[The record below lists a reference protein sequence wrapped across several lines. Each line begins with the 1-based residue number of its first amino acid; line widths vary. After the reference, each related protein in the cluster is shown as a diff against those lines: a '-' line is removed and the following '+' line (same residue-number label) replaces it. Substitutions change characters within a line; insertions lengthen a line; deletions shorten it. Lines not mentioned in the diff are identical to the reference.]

1 MEIKKK
7 EIRKNSASCIAQYG
21 NEWDYCNFYR
31 IYFCGFPKVIY
42 ANSVPTILVSMSL
55 GPLAGA
61 AYTILVSVVLNNIGI
76 GSGTIIYVLLF
87 QILEAVVIGT
97 CWYKKNMHIMRYI
110 LTVVLLTFLLKPF
123 SYLFYYLFNRANYGR
138 KELWKLHYGNV
149 PELSEPWVEGY
160 NSLYATGIFA
170 AYIIMRG
177 IDIITKR
184 EREEK
189 K

>member
-7 EIRKNSASCIAQYG
+7 EIVRIVLVVLLSMVMSGITAILP
-21 NEWDYCNFYR
+21 
-31 IYFCGFPKVIY
+31 IYFAVPKVIY

-123 SYLFYYLFNRANYGR
+123 SYLFYYLFNRANMGEKSFGSYIMEMYRNYLSLG
-138 KELWKLHYGNV
+138 WKDTIL
-149 PELSEPWVEGY
+149 
-160 NSLYATGIFA
+160 LYATGIFA

-184 EREEK
+184 EEK

>member
-7 EIRKNSASCIAQYG
+7 EIVRIVLVVLLSMVMSGITAILP
-21 NEWDYCNFYR
+21 
-31 IYFCGFPKVIY
+31 IYFAVPKVIY
-42 ANSVPTILVSMSL
+42 ANSVP
-55 GPLAGA
+55 
-61 AYTILVSVVLNNIGI
+61 TILVSVVLNNIGI

-123 SYLFYYLFNRANYGR
+123 SYLFYYLFNRANMGEKSFGSYIMEMYRNYLSLG
-138 KELWKLHYGNV
+138 WKDTIL
-149 PELSEPWVEGY
+149 
-160 NSLYATGIFA
+160 LYATGIFA

>member
-7 EIRKNSASCIAQYG
+7 EIVRIVLVVLLSMVMSGITAILP
-21 NEWDYCNFYR
+21 
-31 IYFCGFPKVIY
+31 IYFAVPRVIY

-123 SYLFYYLFNRANYGR
+123 SYLFYYLFNRANMGEKSFGSYIMEMYRNYLSLG
-138 KELWKLHYGNV
+138 WKDTIL
-149 PELSEPWVEGY
+149 
-160 NSLYATGIFA
+160 LYATGIFA

>member
-1 MEIKKK
+1 MIYIRFSLRQKFSDLKLQFVNLKSLNFIAEIV
-7 EIRKNSASCIAQYG
+7 
-21 NEWDYCNFYR
+21 W
-31 IYFCGFPKVIY
+31 
-42 ANSVPTILVSMSL
+42 
-55 GPLAGA
+55 
-61 AYTILVSVVLNNIGI
+61 
-76 GSGTIIYVLLF
+76 IYVLLF

-123 SYLFYYLFNRANYGR
+123 SYLFYYLFNRANMGEKSFGSYIMEMYRNYLSLG
-138 KELWKLHYGNV
+138 WKDTIL
-149 PELSEPWVEGY
+149 
-160 NSLYATGIFA
+160 LYATGIFA